1 MRRGDMARL
10 SSMMNTLF
18 ISFIAMIVIHVDVA
32 MAGVSSVGGH
42 STPAID
48 VLVDNNGVRFPT
60 PSFAQLAGGD
70 EDDIASWQ
78 GTESPSAHWR
88 KKVGK
93 FFRPILRVPQV
104 FSSPTPSPQECTR
117 VELSGNLSRAVSD
130 VPSQFTVQVKDSSG
144 GNSSGSSWW
153 PWKKASIEVDLRMLG
168 STHNRSLRRVFVATP
183 VDLGKGQ
190 FLVEYFTI
198 QPGTYEWSVK
208 DSAGEHVCDIHGT
221 SCSPFQME
229 VVADRSV
236 GAHSVA
242 EGIAPFS
249 LNGVFQAVAGSSQS
263 FRVQA
268 RDKNHFDRR
277 EGGDN
282 LTTFLVPVEPAA
294 WEESQRHEGYV
305 GTVIDNEDGTYDV
318 SYNAELHGTY
328 TLQARIGG
336 ERVSHCNASVVP
348 TGAAAYPACVFE
360 DPVLTVVHGEL
371 DGTKCTVMGFPDKT
385 RPTVH
390 SAGTAKNF
398 SIVSKDSVGNTRT
411 GPSLGEHGDDRSDVF
426 VVTLSDDHGH
436 VVRTTSAVQ
445 TITAANA
452 TEGSF
457 RLEFGGA
464 TSRQLST
471 SASASEVQ
479 ATLMEILGD
488 EIVNVTVSNSRVR
501 SGSVAWRA
509 TFLSHL
515 EEWSESPL
523 RVAPAEDGRTIVS
536 VDHESS
542 NGVYPIQYTLRIPG
556 RYDMRIT
563 DVAGQVIDGGSRV
576 VQATSMRTKASLS
589 TATGTGLHGGIA
601 GKRLRVVVQARVIA
615 DQPEVQALSGWTA
628 GNGSNGNGTCVG
640 DLPLTFELAYGGE
653 RTLPIPFEA
662 SAGEVAEALKALRTP
677 TATVSRSNGDELSP
691 LWLVTFNGDTNSKC
705 FNGPGGEAER
715 AHPCPTFEGDH
726 KPLLGSTSGEL
737 TCLSGRDRPSRGI
750 RVAGIVKGTPAVNQ
764 VDSRDLATLRF
775 SLFANNGHAYT
786 PPSDNIDPVI
796 AMHEKQE
803 LTCTV
808 NEPTGTMSSNFG
820 FRLDMFRRDAF
831 VEARGTLQD
840 LRNHLE
846 KMLAS
851 AHQKHVRVQV
861 TSAFGQRSLCGPRG
875 NKVMIE
881 FSRTNGA
888 PPELKISEYVGVSHV
903 SIRQVTKAV
912 DSVSYVGQ
920 GRYVIEYTPVLAGNF
935 SAEVLVAGAMIP
947 PSGSM
952 GDVTVLPS
960 FEGLRGK
967 LQVDESGVAG
977 VQHRVTATP
986 SDEYGNVIDPS
997 NLPPG
1002 QGLAIRVRGFP
1013 DPRADVDLESK
1024 PFLVDLEMEIDGPDL
1039 NGNARFVGSF
1049 TPIAAGW
1056 YVVQSAF
1063 VGPDGPSKALLDFT
1077 ERVGQP
1083 GHLGA
1088 PGMVR
1093 THQFFDD
1100 DVQLAG
1106 VFVLPGEVSATQSSI
1121 AGRGLHECLIGTEG
1135 LNECA
1140 FTITSRDAFGNKRFR
1155 TRSDEW
1161 HVTANGIAKHG
1172 GLPSS
1177 DADAQ
1182 VVSDSLNGSYTVT
1195 YVPPSEGDYQIVVTL
1210 GNSSATSAIAH
1221 VHGPPKQAVGLAALP
1236 FRLAWEHGTA
1246 IIAAT
1251 RWVVDRAARGGAA
1264 IIAAARWIVDK
1275 AARGGAAIIAAARWV
1290 FDMAARVDAAIIAA
1304 ARWVVPRVA
1313 RGGAAII
1320 VAARPIVYRA
1330 TTALLA
1336 PGRVEHLRLFL
1347 RFLPAIPAVAWASH
1361 AVANWKES
1369 LVLLSRLW
1377 SCLRFVLDP
1386 QFGVVVRAIHP
1397 VARVVF
1403 AVGFVAVLAIVL
1415 VFLVHRACWGLVVYV
1430 ADRQER
1436 AARSH
1441 GAPASGLRRTP
1452 RHVSTPDRDWLTSV
1466 ESAVI
1471 HLLCGVPRLRDELLD
1486 FEHQDVYKSWWATI
1500 KSWFIAPRQRLERN
1514 FVLQLAAIARGLWYD
1529 EISPAKTD
1537 LQQDPEPFDKDPSG
1551 IYVRIVQLTN
1561 SVRRLLGLSRIFR
1574 TPVPLVRD
1582 QHHMVLQVF
1591 LQALENVL
1599 PLETM
1604 AFVDFWEVRAYYE
1617 DNLVLVEL
1625 DEAPDLLFV
1634 LLDEQAKRDRK
1645 KRTERLQVMLFDT
1658 DDIVNYT
1665 PAAVLNGSIDGD
1677 TVVSRVDLD
1686 DDLWYR
1692 CTGGNVASKLVQLGA
1707 ATGTT
1712 KDGIP
1717 VVPWLEAA
1725 DKPTAMVFRKK
1736 TPKKAI

>member
-10 SSMMNTLF
+10 GRTMSALN
-18 ISFIAMIVIHVDVA
+18 ISFTAMILMHVGVA
-32 MAGVSSVGGH
+32 M
-42 STPAID
+42 ID
-48 VLVDNNGVRFPT
+48 VLVGNNGVRFPA

-78 GTESPSAHWR
+78 ATESPSAHWR

-104 FSSPTPSPQECTR
+104 FSSPTLSPQECTR

-130 VPSQFTVQVKDSSG
+130 APSQFTVQVK
-144 GNSSGSSWW
+144 
-153 PWKKASIEVDLRMLG
+153 
-168 STHNRSLRRVFVATP
+168 
-183 VDLGKGQ
+183 
-190 FLVEYFTI
+190 
-198 QPGTYEWSVK
+198 
-208 DSAGEHVCDIHGT
+208 
-221 SCSPFQME
+221 
-229 VVADRSV
+229 
-236 GAHSVA
+236 
-242 EGIAPFS
+242 
-249 LNGVFQAVAGSSQS
+249 
-263 FRVQA
+263 
-268 RDKNHFDRR
+268 
-277 EGGDN
+277 
-282 LTTFLVPVEPAA
+282 
-294 WEESQRHEGYV
+294 
-305 GTVIDNEDGTYDV
+305 
-318 SYNAELHGTY
+318 
-328 TLQARIGG
+328 
-336 ERVSHCNASVVP
+336 
-348 TGAAAYPACVFE
+348 
-360 DPVLTVVHGEL
+360 
-371 DGTKCTVMGFPDKT
+371 
-385 RPTVH
+385 
-390 SAGTAKNF
+390 
-398 SIVSKDSVGNTRT
+398 
-411 GPSLGEHGDDRSDVF
+411 
-426 VVTLSDDHGH
+426 
-436 VVRTTSAVQ
+436 
-445 TITAANA
+445 
-452 TEGSF
+452 
-457 RLEFGGA
+457 
-464 TSRQLST
+464 
-471 SASASEVQ
+471 
-479 ATLMEILGD
+479 
-488 EIVNVTVSNSRVR
+488 
-501 SGSVAWRA
+501 
-509 TFLSHL
+509 
-515 EEWSESPL
+515 EWSESPL
-523 RVAPAEDGRTIVS
+523 RVTPAEDGRTIVS
-536 VDHESS
+536 VDHEAS

-556 RYDMRIT
+556 RYDMSIT
-563 DVAGQVIDGGSRV
+563 DVAGQ
-576 VQATSMRTKASLS
+576 
-589 TATGTGLHGGIA
+589 
-601 GKRLRVVVQARVIA
+601 
-615 DQPEVQALSGWTA
+615 
-628 GNGSNGNGTCVG
+628 GNGSDGNGTCVG
-640 DLPLTFELAYGGE
+640 DLPQTFELAYGGE
-653 RTLPIPFEA
+653 RTLPIPFGA
-662 SAGEVAEALKALRTP
+662 SAGKVAEALQGLRAP
-677 TATVSRSNGDELSP
+677 SATVTRSPVDELSP
-691 LWLVTFNGDTNSKC
+691 LWLVTFHGDSMGKC
-705 FNGPGGEAER
+705 SNGPGEEAER
-715 AHPCPTFEGDH
+715 VHPCPTFEGDH
-726 KPLLGSTSGEL
+726 EPLLGSTSEEES
-737 TCLSGRDRPSRGI
+737 TWPSGRDRPSRGI
-750 RVAGIVKGTPAVNQ
+750 RVTEIVKGTPAVNQ
-764 VDSRDLATLRF
+764 VDSRDLVTLRF
-775 SLFANNGHAYT
+775 SLFANNSHAYT
-786 PPSDNIDPVI
+786 PPSDDIDPVI

-820 FRLDMFRRDAF
+820 FRLNMFRRDTF

-960 FEGLRGK
+960 FEGLRGSSRWTRA
-967 LQVDESGVAG
+967 LSLAQAGHPRRSWTSRNALASHDTSGRRAWFG
-977 VQHRVTATP
+977 RTSSSTTT
-986 SDEYGNVIDPS
+986 S
-997 NLPPG
+997 NWP
-1002 QGLAIRVRGFP
+1002 ASSSC
-1013 DPRADVDLESK
+1013 PR
-1024 PFLVDLEMEIDGPDL
+1024 
-1039 NGNARFVGSF
+1039 
-1049 TPIAAGW
+1049 
-1056 YVVQSAF
+1056 
-1063 VGPDGPSKALLDFT
+1063 
-1077 ERVGQP
+1077 
-1083 GHLGA
+1083 
-1088 PGMVR
+1088 
-1093 THQFFDD
+1093 
-1100 DVQLAG
+1100 
-1106 VFVLPGEVSATQSSI
+1106 
-1121 AGRGLHECLIGTEG
+1121 

-1161 HVTANGIAKHG
+1161 HATANGIADHG
-1172 GLPSS
+1172 GLPTS
-1177 DADAQ
+1177 DSDAQ

-1236 FRLAWEHGTA
+1236 FRLAWGHGTA

-1466 ESAVI
+1466 EAAVI

-1500 KSWFIAPRQRLERN
+1500 KSWFIAMPKVNPL
-1514 FVLQLAAIARGLWYD
+1514 
-1529 EISPAKTD
+1529 K
-1537 LQQDPEPFDKDPSG
+1537 
-1551 IYVRIVQLTN
+1551 
-1561 SVRRLLGLSRIFR
+1561 RR
-1574 TPVPLVRD
+1574 
-1582 QHHMVLQVF
+1582 
-1591 LQALENVL
+1591 
-1599 PLETM
+1599 
-1604 AFVDFWEVRAYYE
+1604 
-1617 DNLVLVEL
+1617 VLVGFL
-1625 DEAPDLLFV
+1625 ATFPR
-1634 LLDEQAKRDRK
+1634 EQ
-1645 KRTERLQVMLFDT
+1645 
-1658 DDIVNYT
+1658 
-1665 PAAVLNGSIDGD
+1665 
-1677 TVVSRVDLD
+1677 
-1686 DDLWYR
+1686 
-1692 CTGGNVASKLVQLGA
+1692 GGF
-1707 ATGTT
+1707 
-1712 KDGIP
+1712 
-1717 VVPWLEAA
+1717 E
-1725 DKPTAMVFRKK
+1725 F
-1736 TPKKAI
+1736 KKAITDCTGELMTAIHSGDKGM